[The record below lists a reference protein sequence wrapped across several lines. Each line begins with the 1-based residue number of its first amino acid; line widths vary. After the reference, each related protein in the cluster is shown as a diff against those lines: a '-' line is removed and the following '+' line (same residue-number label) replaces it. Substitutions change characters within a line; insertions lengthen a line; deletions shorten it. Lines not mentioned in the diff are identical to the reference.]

1 MARAVCTDWEGAVSA
16 AGWFALAAVLL
27 GIGYALH
34 RKRKEPQMPPMS
46 PEWVQQQLRRGF
58 KK

>member
-1 MARAVCTDWEGAVSA
+1 MST
-16 AGWFALAAVLL
+16 AGWFALAAVLF